1 MNENYPVL
9 KDQAHLRQRTGTNR
23 GISKRTV
30 IIIAFA
36 LLLTC
41 MAAYMLLGDFGVKL
55 ENDDP
60 INENTS
66 ENDAPSNVGGIYD
79 YDYAA
84 VPSGEIPVVPVNN
97 FNKNDGVKSV
107 DLPKINGKIL
117 VISTHSFEAYLES
130 EMTSVAKDTSFVG
143 GENTVTHIGRYIA
156 DLLRFHGIDA
166 FFLDVGAESARGAY
180 ATAAERI
187 NEYAKENEIGC
198 IIDVRRAALLGENGE
213 VLRPVISDGGL
224 LAQVNFVVSS
234 ETESSEKMAGYAK
247 NVSDKMNGKH
257 ADICTVLYSDGVI
270 GQNLCDLYFT
280 VELGSAGNS
289 CGEAKASAYV
299 FAEAFSSAVKQN

>member
-23 GISKRTV
+23 GITKRTV

-60 INENTS
+60 INGNTS

-97 FNKNDGVKSV
+97 TVNNDDLKST

-117 VISTHSFEAYLES
+117 VISTHSFEAYLDG
-130 EMTSVAKDTSFVG
+130 EMTSVAADASFVG
-143 GENTVTHIGRYIA
+143 GEYTVTHIGQYVA
-156 DLLRFHGIDA
+156 DILRFNGLDA
-166 FFLDVGAESARGAY
+166 SFLDVEVKSARGAY
-180 ATAAERI
+180 AAASEKVS
-187 NEYAKENEIGC
+187 EYAEENEIGC

-213 VLRPVISDGGL
+213 MLRPVIFDGDMF
-224 LAQVNFVVSS
+224 AQVNFVVSS
-234 ETESSEKMAGYAK
+234 ETETSGEMSGYAK
-247 NVSDKMNGKH
+247 GVSDKMNGKH
-257 ADICTVLYSDGVI
+257 ANISSVSFSEGVL
-270 GQNLCDLYFT
+270 GQTLCDLYFT
-280 VELGSAGNS
+280 VELGAAGNS
-289 CGEAKASAYV
+289 YGEAKASAFA
-299 FAEAFSSAVKQN
+299 FAEAFASAAKQN